1 MIAYL
6 EGRIIYGDAEKS
18 SIILKTNGVG
28 YEVFI
33 PAGGSSNLSRSSGS
47 LSLFI
52 YTYVRE
58 DRITLYGFHTSLQ
71 REIFSLLLEV
81 KDVGPKLAVTI
92 LSGIDAGNFLNILTT
107 QDISALSQIK
117 GIGKAKAERIVME
130 LKNKI
135 LRKPALMNNVKA
147 EALCDYNDNGIEDAF
162 GSKTGSGGGTR
173 GVSSP
178 FPYGSAGAGA
188 DNNLNSANSVSEIG
202 EKGGMRTAFKGG
214 STDNYGNRAD
224 NAQPSDVILE
234 SSCVLE
240 ALGYSR
246 LESLNLASKVYK
258 SIKDEG
264 IIEITTE
271 SLTKGCLRYM
281 YSLKNEAGSA
291 EEASR

>member
-6 EGRIIYGDAEKS
+6 KGRVIYRDNEKS
-18 SIILKTNGVG
+18 SIILEANGVG

-33 PAGGSSNLSRSSGS
+33 PTGGPLNQSFEPKVGANGAEQSKIFGS

-71 REIFSLLLEV
+71 REIFNLLLEV

-92 LSGIDAGNFLNILTT
+92 LSGIDANNFLNILTT
-107 QDISALSQIK
+107 QDISSLSQIK

-135 LRKPALMNNVKA
+135 LRKPALINDVKA
-147 EALCDYNDNGIEDAF
+147 EDICVHNNSKDIEDT
-162 GSKTGSGGGTR
+162 SENKTEESVAER
-173 GVSSP
+173 SNSDVSDID
-178 FPYGSAGAGA
+178 
-188 DNNLNSANSVSEIG
+188 DNLDIVNPNNNI
-202 EKGGMRTAFKGG
+202 
-214 STDNYGNRAD
+214 
-224 NAQPSDVILE
+224 QPSDIILE
-234 SSCVLE
+234 SSCALE

-246 LESLNLASKVYK
+246 LESFNLASKVYK

-264 IIEITTE
+264 ATLITTE
-271 SLTKGCLRYM
+271 GLTKECLRYI
-281 YSLKNEAGSA
+281 YLLKNEASSA
-291 EEASR
+291 DLRFR

>member
-6 EGRIIYGDAEKS
+6 KGKVIYRDNEKS
-18 SIILKTNGVG
+18 SIILETNGVG

-33 PAGGSSNLSRSSGS
+33 PAAGSLNLNRSSGGTS
-47 LSLFI
+47 REQRSRVERLKIFGNLSLFI

-58 DRITLYGFHTSLQ
+58 DRITLYGFYTSLQ

-92 LSGIDAGNFLNILTT
+92 LSGIDANNFLNILTT

-135 LRKPALMNNVKA
+135 LRKPALINDIKA
-147 EALCDYNDNGIEDAF
+147 EDICNYNYNKDIEDITEN
-162 GSKTGSGGGTR
+162 KTGESVEGH
-173 GVSSP
+173 SNSD
-178 FPYGSAGAGA
+178 ADI
-188 DNNLNSANSVSEIG
+188 DNNLN
-202 EKGGMRTAFKGG
+202 F
-214 STDNYGNRAD
+214 TDSNNIL
-224 NAQPSDVILE
+224 PSDIILE
-234 SSCVLE
+234 SSCALE

-246 LESLNLASKVYK
+246 LESFNLASKVYK

-264 IIEITTE
+264 VALITTE
-271 SLTKGCLRYM
+271 GLTKECLRHIYL
-281 YSLKNEAGSA
+281 LKEAGSA
-291 EEASR
+291 DLRFR